1 MKKWTSFLTA
11 LMLTAALAL
20 EPMALTP
27 LREQVETDNAAM
39 ETDPADTVEETV
51 AEKPEETDRETP
63 EAEEAADAAAIP
75 TQAETPESALL
86 NQAALGEPQSPSSQ
100 ALDQLVSS
108 LMDGIVTDEM
118 TTYDKVRTCYDYVTD
133 HTSYGNHMAYMST
146 PVGGE
151 TCWDI
156 YQSYGDV
163 EGFGAVALTA
173 GKGMCN
179 AYASAFIL
187 MARRLGLDARL
198 VKGYTLSGGGSYAY
212 HEWAEVVIDG
222 MPYVF
227 DPQLDQDLT
236 KSGLPAYSV
245 FCKSYAALGKR
256 YQK

>member
-27 LREQVETDNAAM
+27 LREQGETDNAAM
-39 ETDPADTVEETV
+39 DTAPADTVEETG

-63 EAEEAADAAAIP
+63 RK
-75 TQAETPESALL
+75 AETPESALL

-118 TTYDKVRTCYDYVTD
+118 TTYDKVRACYDYVTD

-146 PVGGE
+146 PIGGG
-151 TCWDI
+151 TCWDV

-236 KSGLPAYSV
+236 KSGLPAYSA